1 LNSLHNT
8 VLILGGPG
16 FIGYHATR
24 VLQGRGYSVTAVGLP
39 PAPEPGLFSP
49 ETRVVLKD
57 LNALADSEVLD
68 LLRGH
73 HAVVFAAGADDRVT
87 PRRPAWPF
95 FRAANV
101 ETAQRFFALARKAGV
116 KRGVLLSSY
125 FAHFARTR
133 PELELAKHHP
143 YIRSRLEQEQA
154 CLDAALPDLELTIL
168 ELPYIFGAM
177 PGRVPLWRPLVKYV
191 AATPLLFYTRGGT
204 NMLAVEHVA
213 EAICGAI
220 ERGKAGERYL
230 IGDENLTWIEFLDR
244 LGRALG
250 RRKRVF
256 TMPNWVVLPA
266 LAGVKLLH
274 RLQGK
279 EGGLDPVH
287 LLELQSINT
296 FFDPEPSRRALGYG
310 SGGLDRA
317 FVETVEA
324 CRISR

>member
-1 LNSLHNT
+1 LNSLPRS
-8 VLILGGPG
+8 VLLLGGPG

-24 VLQGRGYSVTAVGLP
+24 LLQSHGYAVTVMGLP
-39 PAPEPGLFSP
+39 PAPEPDLFSP

-73 HAVVFAAGADDRVT
+73 SAVVFAAGADDRVT

-101 ETAQRFFALARKAGV
+101 VAAQRFFTLARKAGV

-154 CLDAALPDLELTIL
+154 CLDATLPDLELTIL

-177 PGRVPLWRPLVKYV
+177 PGRMPLWRPLVKYV
-191 AATPLLFYTRGGT
+191 TATPLLFYTRGGT
-204 NMLAVEHVA
+204 NMIAVEHVA

-230 IGDENLTWIEFLDR
+230 IGDENLVWVEFLDR
-244 LGRALG
+244 LGRAIG
-250 RRKRVF
+250 RSKRVF
-256 TMPNWVVLPA
+256 TLPNWVVLPA

-274 RLQGK
+274 WLQGK

-296 FFDPEPSRRALGYG
+296 FFDPEPSRRELSFG
-310 SGGLDRA
+310 SGSLDQA
-317 FVETVEA
+317 FAQTVEA

>member
-1 LNSLHNT
+1 VSQS
-8 VLILGGPG
+8 VLILGGTG

-24 VLQGRGYSVTAVGLP
+24 VLQSRGFSVTAVGLP
-39 PAPEPGLFSP
+39 PSPEPGLFSA

-57 LNALADSEVLD
+57 LNALADSELLD
-68 LLRGH
+68 LLAGH

-87 PRRPAWPF
+87 PRRPAGPY

-101 ETAQRFFALARKAGV
+101 EAAQRFFTVARKAGV

-154 CLDAALPDLELTIL
+154 GLDAALPELELSIL

-177 PGRVPLWRPLVKYV
+177 PGRVPLWRPLVKYI
-191 AATPLLFYTRGGT
+191 AATPLLLYTRGGT
-204 NMLAVEHVA
+204 NMTAVEHVA
-213 EAICGAI
+213 EAIAGAV

-230 IGDENLTWIEFLDR
+230 VGDENLTWAEFLDR
-244 LGRALG
+244 LGRAIG

-256 TMPNWVVLPA
+256 TLPNWTVLPA

-274 RLQGK
+274 RLQGR

-296 FFDPEPSRRALGYG
+296 FFDPEPSRLALGHG
-310 SGGLDRA
+310 SGGLDQSLA
-317 FVETVEA
+317 QTVKA
-324 CRISR
+324 CRVSR

>member
-1 LNSLHNT
+1 MSHS
-8 VLILGGPG
+8 VLIVGGTG
-16 FIGYHATR
+16 FLGYHATR
-24 VLQGRGYSVTAVGLP
+24 VLQNRGYVVTAVGLP
-39 PAPEPGLFSP
+39 PQPEPGLFP
-49 ETRVVLKD
+49 AETRVVLED
-57 LNALADSEVLD
+57 VNALADSELLD

-87 PRRPAWPF
+87 PRRPAGPY
-95 FRAANV
+95 FRRANV
-101 ETAQRFFALARKAGV
+101 EAAQRFFALARKAGV

-133 PELELAKHHP
+133 PELQLAKHHP
-143 YIRSRLEQEQA
+143 YIRSRIEQEQA
-154 CLDAALPDLELTIL
+154 GLDAALPDLELTIL

-177 PGRVPLWRPLVKYV
+177 PGRVPLWRPLVNYV

-204 NMLAVEHVA
+204 NMIAVEHVA
-213 EAICGAI
+213 EAIWGAI

-230 IGDENLTWIEFLDR
+230 IGDENLTWVEFLDR
-244 LGRALG
+244 LGRAIG
-250 RRKRVF
+250 RPKRVL
-256 TMPNWVVLPA
+256 TLPNRVVLPA
-266 LAGVKLLH
+266 LAGVKLSH
-274 RLQGK
+274 WLQGK

-317 FVETVEA
+317 FLRLLAV
-324 CRISR
+324 

>member
-1 LNSLHNT
+1 MNSLHNT

-39 PAPEPGLFSP
+39 PAPEPGLFSA
-49 ETRVVLKD
+49 ETHIVLKD

-68 LLRGH
+68 LLQGH
-73 HAVVFAAGADDRVT
+73 SAVVFAAGADDRVT

-177 PGRVPLWRPLVKYV
+177 PGRVPLWRPLVKYL

-204 NMLAVEHVA
+204 NMIAVEHVA

-230 IGDENLTWIEFLDR
+230 IGDENLTWVEFLDR

-250 RRKRVF
+250 RRKRVL
-256 TMPNWVVLPA
+256 TLPNWVVLPA

-287 LLELQSINT
+287 LLELQSIST
-296 FFDPEPSRRALGYG
+296 FFEPEPSRRALGYG
-310 SGGLDRA
+310 SGGLDQA
-317 FVETVEA
+317 FAQTVEA